1 MEASGQEE
9 NELFVAFSS
18 FAIPWTLARPGD
30 NPPVEIP
37 EIRRAAMC
45 KSILAFPTVR
55 ATVAVHPSQGGYPV
69 DRLLTDRV
77 CDIRRGHVVDP
88 FFRLR
93 SWWGD
98 AHHSRLS
105 ETLDILIGEPQQ
117 FRQTTGIYVDRLQA
131 ALEKVDFN
139 GDSEQNVVRVFKPL
153 AEPRHTRSRTAGRW
167 FTRLPICFFP
177 GSFLFVL
184 TDPTPPSGSA

>member
-1 MEASGQEE
+1 
-9 NELFVAFSS
+9 
-18 FAIPWTLARPGD
+18 
-30 NPPVEIP
+30 
-37 EIRRAAMC
+37 MC

-105 ETLDILIGEPQQ
+105 EPLDILIGEPQHL
-117 FRQTTGIYVDRLQA
+117 RQTAGIHAYSLQA
-131 ALEKVDFN
+131 ALEKEDFD
-139 GDSEQNVVRVFKPL
+139 GDSQQYVVRVFVCL
-153 AEPRHTRSRTAGRW
+153 AEPSTR
-167 FTRLPICFFP
+167 RLRPPENGGFGSLSFQTFLAFFQ
-177 GSFLFVL
+177 
-184 TDPTPPSGSA
+184 TDTLLKRCLIIAVPRRILPQYR